1 LFKGKA
7 IQAEQ
12 DPDAF
17 PDVKISDFTD
27 EGGRLIKKYECSKSG
42 EGYQWVI
49 VINNEAEASYQ
60 EDVQFP
66 TFEGMELL
74 PPYEGNTYVLKCG
87 PGEWKIVII
96 RCQPSYSMSKS
107 YLHKVTQGSSALVAQ
122 CLAEG
127 TS

>member
-1 LFKGKA
+1 MFNAHVFNTK
-7 IQAEQ
+7 
-12 DPDAF
+12 
-17 PDVKISDFTD
+17 
-27 EGGRLIKKYECSKSG
+27 
-42 EGYQWVI
+42 

-127 TS
+127 LYKARRQKRDACGFG